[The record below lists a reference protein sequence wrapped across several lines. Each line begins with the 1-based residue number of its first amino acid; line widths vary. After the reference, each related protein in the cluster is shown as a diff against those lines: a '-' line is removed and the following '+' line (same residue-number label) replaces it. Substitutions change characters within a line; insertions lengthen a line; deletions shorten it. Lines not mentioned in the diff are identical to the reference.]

1 MADSEDG
8 RLEDET
14 IDAFASRLETLPL
27 DDAVWV
33 AQLIT
38 ECRRARQAE
47 AALRAGR
54 PTDALQEME
63 QEMEQDIAQ
72 VVLDAA
78 EWLQT
83 LWNVGYM
90 GAGQFPAAPRSEF
103 PRVDVEDVIKSAL
116 LARIRLGRR
125 PLPFPPP
132 TRQGTP
138 WHELV
143 ESDESF
149 LVDAALVRDDDHVI
163 GAVIEAC
170 ADWQVRNEV
179 VVDTEYIVQHQ
190 GKGPLYRLLLD
201 SFSARLERVRPSV
214 ARRILVR
221 ERAGVRSYFL
231 EWPGEGSSMRSVQLR
246 ALSDERAESEAQHW
260 VATRHPELY
269 GQVRFDVAPA

>member
-1 MADSEDG
+1 MADNDDG
-8 RLEDET
+8 RLDDEV
-14 IDAFASRLETLPL
+14 IDAFAARLENLPL
-27 DDAVWV
+27 DEAVWV
-33 AQLIT
+33 ARLIA
-38 ECRRARQAE
+38 ECRRARHAE
-47 AALRAGR
+47 LAAQSGQKA
-54 PTDALQEME
+54 DAL

-72 VVLDAA
+72 IVLDAA

-90 GAGQFPAAPRSEF
+90 GAGHFPAAPRSDF
-103 PRVDVEDVIKSAL
+103 PHVDVEDVLKSAL
-116 LARIRLGRR
+116 LARIRHGRR

-143 ESDESF
+143 ESGESF
-149 LVDAALVRDDDHVI
+149 VVDAALVRDDGRQVI

-170 ADWQVRNEV
+170 PDWQVREEAV
-179 VVDTEYIVQHQ
+179 IDVEYVVQHQ

-201 SFSARLERVRPSV
+201 SFCSRLERIPPS
-214 ARRILVR
+214 ASRRILVR

-231 EWPGEGSSMRSVQLR
+231 EWPGEWGAMRSVQLR
-246 ALSDERAESEAQHW
+246 ALTAERAESEAQHW

-269 GQVRFDVAPA
+269 GQLRFEVVADA